1 MMPKKNAQKNEKN
14 AASDVFGEFG
24 GGDPRTDVR
33 GSWPRVSVRSPK
45 LSFTNK
51 KNHTTTT
58 KTKDE
63 RRKMKNSHSR
73 RRAERGGG
81 YYLRI
86 LF

>member
-1 MMPKKNAQKNEKN
+1 MMQKKQAQKVGKNAS
-14 AASDVFGEFG
+14 SDVFGNFLG
-24 GGDPRTDVR
+24 GESSPARGRAAP
-33 GSWPRVSVRSPK
+33 GSWRGVSVRSPK

-58 KTKDE
+58 KTKDK

-81 YYLRI
+81 
-86 LF
+86 